1 LKAKQY
7 IGVLVNSLKSKI
19 MNANKYKIRKNEDKI
34 KKYLISGLSQKEI
47 DFNVQRLNNE
57 IKQLEKVVVLNF

>member
-1 LKAKQY
+1 
-7 IGVLVNSLKSKI
+7 